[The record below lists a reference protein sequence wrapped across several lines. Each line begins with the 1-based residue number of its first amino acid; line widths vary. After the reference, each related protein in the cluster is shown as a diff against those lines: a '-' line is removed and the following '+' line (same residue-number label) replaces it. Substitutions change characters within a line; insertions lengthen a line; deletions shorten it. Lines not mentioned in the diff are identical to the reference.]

1 MKKCNTQIMKEIK
14 KLEEYRTKWINVER
28 ANCTVSYLQDEE
40 PVLPDYDYE
49 TTRVNID
56 HLDNEIRR
64 LKGLLA
70 YSNVTTIVDGFDMNI
85 NDALIYLAQLKQ
97 KEAHFNFLMNKN
109 KIDRSTTG
117 FGSAVIQFTKILYDQ
132 DVVREELNK
141 VTETIMQLQMAIDR
155 TNLTNMIEC

>member
-132 DVVREELNK
+132 DVVREELNI

-155 TNLTNMIEC
+155 TNLTNMIDC

>member
-14 KLEEYRTKWINVER
+14 KLEDYRTKWLNVER
-28 ANCTVSYLQDEE
+28 ANCTVSYIQGED
-40 PVLPDYDYE
+40 PVSTDYDYQ
-49 TTRVNID
+49 TTRDSIEYF
-56 HLDNEIRR
+56 DNEIRR

-70 YSNVTTIVDGFDMNI
+70 YSNVTTIVDGFDMTI

-97 KEAHFNFLMNKN
+97 KELHYNFLMGKN
-109 KIDRSTTG
+109 KLVRSTSG
-117 FGSAVIQFTKILYDQ
+117 FGNVNIEYTKILYDQ

-141 VTETIMQLQMAIDR
+141 VTETIMLLQMAIDR